1 MQDINSYIVDHG
13 GYVVSTLTRAR
24 ALAEM
29 LQNVVTCLDSADLD
43 AAPRVDIFGEARTPE
58 KDRANVALTLELAAK
73 VALSLAADLRAPQVD
88 ERTSDKIGYD
98 ADHSIIHK

>member
-29 LQNVVTCLDSADLD
+29 LQNVVTCLDSADLG
-43 AAPRVDIFGEARTPE
+43 AARVDIFGEARTPE
-58 KDRANVALTLELAAK
+58 EDRANVALTLERAAK

-88 ERTSDKIGYD
+88 ERTSEKIGYD